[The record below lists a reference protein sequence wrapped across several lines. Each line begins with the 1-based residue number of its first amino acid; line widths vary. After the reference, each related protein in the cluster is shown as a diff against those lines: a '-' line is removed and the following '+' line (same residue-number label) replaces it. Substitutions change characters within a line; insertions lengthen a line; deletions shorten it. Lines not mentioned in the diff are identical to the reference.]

1 MKCWRCREKIPDNA
15 RFCPFCQANLSQP
28 DRGQII
34 RRIKRS
40 IGKKAVPIVLGVVLI
55 GGAAVG
61 GIAIFSGDSDK
72 KPEKNKTEASDV
84 KENDNTSSEADEK
97 KPDVSA
103 ESDAVSQAE
112 KALADY
118 IAETIT
124 YDECVALLKGLK
136 SDNDQASSDA
146 ITSKL
151 GMADLIK
158 NSRSEFAKA
167 EKAATEGQFSDAILA
182 YQKVISDDPK
192 YYQLAQDKIKE
203 TADLYKDS
211 LNSDADAK
219 VKDKDFRGAVDAM
232 NAAQYIFASDANFVN
247 ECEAHKDK
255 IYALWIA
262 YEASIGNFFDN
273 DGAVLVAL
281 EQNKSGIPTDADHMI
296 DTGIAVEKSKYI
308 DAVNAKRGTQMQ
320 QVDSITKLADS
331 KAKLL
336 MASDDDGL
344 SFDVSDELEAVFP
357 AWMEWKAS
365 KIKGYPNA
373 EQAVASLDASSGEF
387 DPDFGYIGVGLAFD
401 KESKTLTWYVLTVSD
416 KE

>member
-28 DRGQII
+28 DRGQIM

-40 IGKKAVPIVLGVVLI
+40 IGKKAVPIVLGVALI

-84 KENDNTSSEADEK
+84 KKNDNTSSEADEK

-103 ESDAVSQAE
+103 ESDVISQAE

-124 YDECVALLKGLK
+124 YDECAALLKGLK
-136 SDNDQASSDA
+136 SDDDQASADA
-146 ITSKL
+146 VTSKL

-167 EKAATEGQFSDAILA
+167 EKAVADGQFSDAILA

-211 LNSDADAK
+211 LNSDAEAK

-232 NAAQYIFASDANFVN
+232 SAAQYIFANDANFVSA
-247 ECEAHKDK
+247 CEDRKTK

-262 YEASIGNFFDN
+262 YEAQIGNFFDN
-273 DGAVLVAL
+273 DGAALLAL
-281 EQNKSGIPTDADHMI
+281 EQNAVTSLDADSIIAM
-296 DTGIAVEKSKYI
+296 GIATEKSKYI
-308 DAVNAKRGTQMQ
+308 DAVNAKRGSQMQ
-320 QVDSITKLADS
+320 AVDSIMKIADS
-331 KAKLL
+331 KAELL

-387 DPDFGYIGVGLAFD
+387 NPDFGYIGVGLAFD